1 MKKSSILL
9 FNMIFYFSLL
19 LLLLVSFSKIKLFE
33 YQQIMCTI
41 EDKNIEILISK
52 SETTDIIQN
61 TFFYY
66 KGKKYFYKIDENL
79 NNDNLVFIKLITSK
93 KVTAKKIDN
102 IYIPKKKSSLGEILI
117 KSWRL
122 D

>member
-93 KVTAKKIDN
+93 KVTTKKIDN

>member
-1 MKKSSILL
+1 MKKGSILL

-52 SETTDIIQN
+52 NETTDIIQN

-79 NNDNLVFIKLITSK
+79 NNDNLVFIKLIISK
-93 KVTAKKIDN
+93 KVTTKKIDN